1 MTTQLDLSFK
11 IRLSNER
18 GHASHEEA
26 ANFSILGAE
35 NNTEA
40 ILFDLK

>member
-11 IRLSNER
+11 IRRSNES
-18 GHASHEEA
+18 GHASHEDTA
-26 ANFSILGAE
+26 TFSILGAE
-35 NNTEA
+35 NNTEV

>member
-1 MTTQLDLSFK
+1 VTTQSDLDFK
-11 IRLSNER
+11 IRRSNER
-18 GHASHEEA
+18 GHASHEDA